1 MWFCAALLAFSL
13 VYALLRGTRPA
24 VPRDGADHTDSRTIL
39 AFIVVM
45 ALATFG
51 VRTFVPETV
60 SVLNMHP
67 GDFPQYVLM
76 FAAGIVVHRGG
87 WFERLPQRIASR
99 WAIATLALS
108 LPLLALLVVTGGA
121 LDHDT
126 ERYSGGFNFVSAGKC
141 LWEAMVCV
149 GMSFG
154 LIALYRQCFNRQ
166 GRSAKFLS
174 DNAFAVYLFH
184 PPVIIA
190 LAIMLHS
197 VAAPPLVK
205 TVLLTACATVVTF
218 TLSALVFR
226 RLPVL
231 NRIL

>member
-1 MWFCAALLAFSL
+1 
-13 VYALLRGTRPA
+13 
-24 VPRDGADHTDSRTIL
+24 
-39 AFIVVM
+39 
-45 ALATFG
+45 
-51 VRTFVPETV
+51 
-60 SVLNMHP
+60 
-67 GDFPQYVLM
+67 M
-76 FAAGIVVHRGG
+76 FAAGIAVHRGG

-99 WAIATLALS
+99 WAVATLLLS
-108 LPLLALLVVTGGA
+108 LPLLAVLIATGGA

-126 ERYSGGFNFVSAGKC
+126 ERYSGGFNFVSAGKS
-141 LWEAMVCV
+141 LWEALVCV

-190 LAIMLHS
+190 LAILLHS

-205 TVLLTACATVVTF
+205 AALLTACAAVVTF

-226 RLPVL
+226 RLPIL
-231 NRIL
+231 SRIL